1 MRNREVV
8 VFAAVVIA
16 DQAGHLLEPIRLEV
30 DDGSGAEAVRLLG
43 GGQQGLEKR
52 AAKRIT
58 AAQPQVAGTFGQAE
72 EFRRPRRAQPLEVQR
87 KLRRVE
93 VLACRWEIG
102 RAHV

>member
-30 DDGSGAEAVRLLG
+30 DDGSGAEAVRLLAPG
-43 GGQQGLEKR
+43 DQGLEKQ
-52 AAKRIT
+52 AAQRFT
-58 AAQPQVAGTFGQAE
+58 AVQPQVAGTFGQAE
-72 EFRRPRRAQPLEVQR
+72 EVRRPRRAQPLEVQR

-93 VLACRWEIG
+93 ALAG
-102 RAHV
+102 RGGG